1 MCPPPQVGT
10 YDYAGCLSTPR
21 ALWLDV
27 DGGVSA
33 PRLIQQPL
41 PELAS
46 LWGMSWVW
54 TGAKRRTGADVDT
67 CGSSDAHIAAC
78 CVSADGRHGCSAAA
92 SDPDAVS
99 RSAALRL
106 GAGETFPIPVV
117 SSPHLDIEVAF
128 LQGDSEGEDGIDGS
142 GLASGLMLR
151 SWEAGQEG
159 GAAVLY
165 K

>member
-1 MCPPPQVGT
+1 MGT
-10 YDYAGCLSTPR
+10 YDYSGCISAPR

-41 PELAS
+41 PELAG
-46 LWGMSWVW
+46 LRGRSWLW
-54 TGAKRRTGADVDT
+54 TGAKQRTGADVDM
-67 CGSSDAHIAAC
+67 CGSSDAHIAEC

-92 SDPDAVS
+92 SEPDTS
-99 RSAALRL
+99 GPAALRL
-106 GAGETFPIPVV
+106 GAGDTFPIPVV

-128 LQGDSEGEDGIDGS
+128 LPGDSEGGGGGINGS